1 MAQPKPRPK
10 LVSAALRHRR
20 RGQARTLSQ
29 QKDAVNNRRQRFTQ
43 EYIAL
48 LAQGKNKTEA
58 MRAAAIAVGYSP
70 KSADV
75 AGARL
80 VNRPE
85 IRAITEK
92 AIAKRQTALEV
103 NGEAVMRYWRD
114 IATSELPLPPVGAC
128 RYCWGFDHQ
137 YQYTQD
143 ECRRAL
149 RKHTAD
155 QLKRQ
160 PHERVPFDD
169 LGGEGFDRTK
179 KPHPYCPECHG
190 VGKNYPMVIDAEKL
204 TPGQRASIDAIT
216 IQKDGSVTL
225 KMRDRSRA
233 MENLQSLMGM
243 IQPRKP
249 LEVLDPNAP
258 IEENVNILL
267 QTAIDQGLVTLGR
280 PATVIE
286 HDGAT
291 EQLADAAAD

>member
-1 MAQPKPRPK
+1 M
-10 LVSAALRHRR
+10 
-20 RGQARTLSQ
+20 
-29 QKDAVNNRRQRFTQ
+29 NNRQQRFAEQ
-43 EYIAL
+43 YVAL
-48 LAQGKNKTEA
+48 LAQGKRKTEA
-58 MRAAAIAVGYSP
+58 MTAAAIAVGYSP
-70 KSADV
+70 KTALHAAS
-75 AGARL
+75 RL
-80 VNRPE
+80 VNKPE
-85 IRAITEK
+85 IKAITER
-92 AIAKRQTALEV
+92 AIAKRADRLEV
-103 NGEAVMRYWRD
+103 NGEAVMSYWHG
-114 IATSELPLPPVGAC
+114 IATCEIPLPPVGAC
-128 RYCWGFDHQ
+128 RYCWGIDHQ

-143 ECRRAL
+143 EARRAM

-190 VGKNYPMVIDAEKL
+190 VGKNYPMVIDADKL

-267 QTAIDQGLVTLGR
+267 QTAIDQGLATLGR
-280 PATVIE
+280 DATVIE
-286 HDGAT
+286 HDAGAT